1 MADDVGG
8 WDGCM
13 AYLTRGD
20 DNQKSARCEAVE
32 WAGMRSLRRGFG
44 IHGVVCGREEKG
56 CLRTLVV
63 AMTRAANLK
72 DEGERILCPGSK
84 VVRVEMAVFR
94 GWWGDRTE
102 LYKE

>member
-1 MADDVGG
+1 
-8 WDGCM
+8 
-13 AYLTRGD
+13 
-20 DNQKSARCEAVE
+20 
-32 WAGMRSLRRGFG
+32 
-44 IHGVVCGREEKG
+44 
-56 CLRTLVV
+56 
-63 AMTRAANLK
+63 MTRAANLK